1 MMAMVACSTRGASA
15 AATVDPMALPEDAG
29 STPLLTEWIAEVG
42 EEEVVAVV
50 EETRR
55 RVADGSLPSFDNSA
69 DLLAFVRRG
78 HRQTA

>member
-1 MMAMVACSTRGASA
+1 MI
-15 AATVDPMALPEDAG
+15 PMARPEEAG

-42 EEEVVAVV
+42 VEAVVAVV
-50 EETRR
+50 AVVKETRR
-55 RVADGSLPSFDNSA
+55 RVGEGSLPSFDNSA

>member
-1 MMAMVACSTRGASA
+1 M
-15 AATVDPMALPEDAG
+15 
-29 STPLLTEWIAEVG
+29 LTEWIAEVG
-42 EEEVVAVV
+42 EEAVVAVV